1 MVHPEPNESRT
12 CRVCGAALQ
21 PANRYC
27 PNCGTPTTEA
37 TSDVEPPPAE
47 PVEDSREPVD
57 DDSFVIRSQPE
68 QPDPSTVE
76 TRQFHIEDTPPAL
89 PGYQEPATPPYE
101 LTDTTTVPPESGNR
115 TLWIILGIVAA
126 IVLVCC
132 CILPLGLM
140 AVANVDYAFQEE
152 IRSFASQTYL

>member
-1 MVHPEPNESRT
+1 M
-12 CRVCGAALQ
+12 
-21 PANRYC
+21 
-27 PNCGTPTTEA
+27 
-37 TSDVEPPPAE
+37 
-47 PVEDSREPVD
+47 
-57 DDSFVIRSQPE
+57 
-68 QPDPSTVE
+68 E
-76 TRQFHIEDTPPAL
+76 TRQFHIEDTPPSL
-89 PGYQEPATPPYE
+89 PKYQEPEPPQYDP
-101 LTDTTTVPPESGNR
+101 TVTTVPPESGNR